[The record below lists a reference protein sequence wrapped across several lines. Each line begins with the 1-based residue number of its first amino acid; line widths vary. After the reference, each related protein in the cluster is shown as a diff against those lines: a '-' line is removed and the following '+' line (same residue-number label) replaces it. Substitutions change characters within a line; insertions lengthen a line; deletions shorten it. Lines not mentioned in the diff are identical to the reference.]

1 VLVGEG
7 VVNSISGARV
17 AFLEYLAEVPEIESA
32 WIEYQAREIPR
43 AMWLMFLN
51 DDPEAASLYDRWQAT
66 SRRVLAKGAARKA
79 AEAVA

>member
-1 VLVGEG
+1 M
-7 VVNSISGARV
+7 NSITAARA
-17 AFLEYLAEVPEIESA
+17 AFEEYLAEVPEIESA
-32 WIEYQAREIPR
+32 WLEYQAREIPR

-66 SRRVLAKGAARKA
+66 SRKVLAKGQARKA